1 MTLKLVITPQLSMY
15 LLQENNR
22 YRAMKRSVLI
32 TLLLILSTTVFAAK
46 VGSATTALG
55 LTSSVPTGTGVVV
68 PEGVTLVG
76 NLAIQYQYGE
86 GTPWEYVSTK
96 ELSIGTIGL
105 VEDSVTLQVLY
116 YGNEPDTY
124 SCSVA
129 FTSNGWK
136 RDGDKDSQSL
146 LPIHFRNLSVVNN
159 EKFASTAN
167 DSGFSL
173 VVPVSSPI
181 NGASV
186 ATVVA
191 YWGTAD
197 LPSGQYAASIE
208 ITVSS
213 P

>member
-1 MTLKLVITPQLSMY
+1 
-15 LLQENNR
+15 
-22 YRAMKRSVLI
+22 MKRSILL
-32 TLLLILSTTVFAAK
+32 TLLLILPLVIFAAS
-46 VGSATTALG
+46 VGCASTALG
-55 LTSSVPTGTGVVV
+55 LTSSVPAGTGVVV

-76 NLAIQYQYGE
+76 NLAIQYQYGD

-96 ELSIGTIGL
+96 DLAIGTIGL
-105 VEDSVTLQVLY
+105 VEDSITLQVLY
-116 YGNEPDTY
+116 YGNESDTY

-129 FTSNGWK
+129 FSSAGWK
-136 RDGDKDSQSL
+136 RDGDNDNKTSL
-146 LPIHFRNLSVVNN
+146 LPINFRNLSVVNN
-159 EKFASTAN
+159 EKFASSAN
-167 DSGFSL
+167 DAGFSL

-181 NGASV
+181 NGATV

-197 LPSGQYAASIE
+197 LPSGQYSASIE